1 MNNIKI
7 TYFGVFFAGKY
18 FLVLNPLPMRLLL
31 SFIFLWG
38 SITHSFAQVADN
50 ENIADEVEKIFLK
63 ADYVRLGK
71 LFAPTIHLDLLKYT
85 GQWSS
90 TQSMYIVKEFFDNH
104 PVKSF
109 EVLQFGTNMSNNTF
123 LAGVYKT
130 KSATFDVYI
139 VFKEENGK
147 LYIYKLNIREQ

>member
-1 MNNIKI
+1 
-7 TYFGVFFAGKY
+7 
-18 FLVLNPLPMRLLL
+18 MRLLL

-38 SITHSFAQVADN
+38 SITHSFSQVADN
-50 ENIADEVEKIFLK
+50 ENVASDIEKVFLK
-63 ADYVRLGK
+63 ADYIHLGK
-71 LFAPTIHLDLLKYT
+71 IFASTVQLDLLKYT

-123 LAGVYKT
+123 LAGVYHSET
-130 KSATFDVYI
+130 TIFDVYI
-139 VFKEENGK
+139 VFKEEVGK
-147 LYIYKLNIREQ
+147 LYVYKLNIREQ